1 MPGPSPVQLNRV
13 VIVVTAQYYPPSAL
27 DPDLLK
33 VTGVIPEDWEPV
45 ADDDPVV
52 PGIQTAVRFRNGI
65 EWNMNPM
72 KLAISQLCD
81 GRFAEQFLIQEL
93 AVRFIRTFPRIPYQY
108 LGLNWSV
115 SKAAADPDRW
125 LASRFLKRR
134 NWLSNGADILSMRPT
149 FTLDAGDAVCNLDF
163 STAQVR
169 LSDGT
174 PERAVIVDCNVHHAD
189 EMDAEQLEEAI
200 SAWPDRQRF
209 VLAALR
215 DLVGELQA

>member
-1 MPGPSPVQLNRV
+1 MARPSPVQLNRV

-33 VTGVIPEDWEPV
+33 VTGIIPEDWEPV
-45 ADDDPVV
+45 EGDDPVV

-81 GRFAEQFLIQEL
+81 GRFAEEYLIQDL
-93 AVRFIRTFPRIPYQY
+93 AVRFVRTFPHVPYQH
-108 LGLNWSV
+108 LGFNWSV
-115 SKAAADPDRW
+115 SMATANPDRW
-125 LASRFLKRR
+125 LANRFLKRK
-134 NWLSNGADILSMRPT
+134 NWLSNGSEILSMRPT

-169 LSDGT
+169 PSDRA
-174 PERAVIVDCNVHHAD
+174 PERAVIVDCHVHHA
-189 EMDAEQLEEAI
+189 EELGAEQLEKAI
-200 SAWPDRQRF
+200 SAWPGRQQF
-209 VLAALR
+209 VLAALK